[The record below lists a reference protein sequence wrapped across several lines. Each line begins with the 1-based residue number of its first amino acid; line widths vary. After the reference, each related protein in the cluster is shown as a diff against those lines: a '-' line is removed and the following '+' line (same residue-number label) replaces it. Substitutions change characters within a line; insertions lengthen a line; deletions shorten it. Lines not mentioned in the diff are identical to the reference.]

1 MKKFKKSSV
10 ILQVW
15 SNGTYSQR
23 RFRKLLLILR
33 NLFLVEPIFKIGSLK
48 LLSKKFRFVT
58 KNIEISRPDDI
69 VSTREALQK
78 TSVILCVYNY
88 IFMKYWI
95 AQIIKCKLLN
105 VRQMWFLYVRS
116 NMRAKC
122 KFQYR
127 PKIIIIIVSFF
138 TI

>member
-1 MKKFKKSSV
+1 M
-10 ILQVW
+10 
-15 SNGTYSQR
+15 
-23 RFRKLLLILR
+23 LILR

-105 VRQMWFLYVRS
+105 VRQM
-116 NMRAKC
+116 
-122 KFQYR
+122 
-127 PKIIIIIVSFF
+127 
-138 TI
+138 